1 MAARAKGGRPKRFS
15 RFDLRAL
22 FARWLLATFLV
33 FAVYNPSGTSL
44 FHWMRDSFG
53 EAWMLQIPLVVLLSI
68 LYFLLLRATILA
80 LRVIGMTIIVAI
92 LGSLVWV
99 LSDLGLV
106 DLQRRVE
113 LELAVLLVV
122 SGLLTAG
129 VSSMHVLTRLSGQ
142 ANIDDITDP

>member
-1 MAARAKGGRPKRFS
+1 MARPGFDRKKFS

-22 FARWLLATFLV
+22 IARWLFATFLV

-44 FHWMRDSFG
+44 FHWVRSSFA
-53 EAWMLQIPLVVLLSI
+53 EAWMLQIPVTILLAI
-68 LYFLLLRATILA
+68 FYFLLLRATLLS
-80 LRVIGMTIIVAI
+80 LRVVGIGIVVAI

-99 LSDLGLV
+99 LSDLGVV

-113 LELAVLLVV
+113 LELSILLLL

-142 ANIDDITDP
+142 ANIDDIAEP

>member
-1 MAARAKGGRPKRFS
+1 MARPGFDKKKYS

-22 FARWLLATFLV
+22 VARWLLANFLV
-33 FAVYNPSGTSL
+33 FAVYNPSGTSF
-44 FHWMRDSFG
+44 FHWVRNSFA
-53 EAWMLQIPLVVLLSI
+53 EDWTLQIPLATLLVI
-68 LYFLLLRATILA
+68 LYFLVLRATILA
-80 LRVIGMTIIVAI
+80 LRIVGMSIIVAL

-106 DLQRRVE
+106 NLNRRVE
-113 LELAVLLVV
+113 LELAILLLV

-142 ANIDDITDP
+142 ANIDDLAPG